1 MYAHYLKLKKIP
13 HQVIAG
19 NAEALPVIL
28 AWIAYQAMPK
38 HA

>member
-1 MYAHYLKLKKIP
+1 MYAYYLRLKKIP

-28 AWIAYQAMPK
+28 AWIAYHATPK
-38 HA
+38 RA

>member
-1 MYAHYLKLKKIP
+1 MPFIKTEKNLSLVK
-13 HQVIAG
+13 AG

-28 AWIAYQAMPK
+28 AWIAYKAMPK